1 MLEALTGLEK
11 AEVFC
16 KSLDKWVWNAGK
28 QTKLEIYIWIS
39 LAFWKLL
46 KPWVRMSSSSLSAK
60 VRREVVQ
67 IRNPGSAKIGGA
79 GKEQSLG
86 GKLEMQLKKCTLYEE
101 YSLD

>member
-1 MLEALTGLEK
+1 MDIISILE
-11 AEVFC
+11 V
-16 KSLDKWVWNAGK
+16 
-28 QTKLEIYIWIS
+28 
-39 LAFWKLL
+39 L
-46 KPWVRMSSSSLSAK
+46 KPWVQMSSSSPSAK

>member
-1 MLEALTGLEK
+1 MSY
-11 AEVFC
+11 
-16 KSLDKWVWNAGK
+16 KSLDTWVWSAGK

-46 KPWVRMSSSSLSAK
+46 KSWLRMSSSSLSAR

-86 GKLEMQLKKCTLYEE
+86 GKLEMQLEKCMLYEE